1 MKFFVTRTP
10 KHRQFDYKPRYW
22 DQEAEE
28 REERLKRLESLK
40 DGSVEGT
47 KARISSGFKRGYRGN
62 STVRRRQVM
71 RSNLILIGI
80 VVLLLF
86 FCYLFLTVYLPRI
99 EGFLGS
105 PNPLQ

>member
-1 MKFFVTRTP
+1 MRFFVTRTP

-40 DGSVEGT
+40 DGSVAGT

-62 STVRRRQVM
+62 SGLRRRQVM
-71 RSNLILIGI
+71 RSNLILILI
-80 VVLLLF
+80 VLLLLF
-86 FCYLFLTVYLPRI
+86 LSYLFLTVYLPEI
-99 EGFLGS
+99 EGFLDGTGA
-105 PNPLQ
+105 PQ